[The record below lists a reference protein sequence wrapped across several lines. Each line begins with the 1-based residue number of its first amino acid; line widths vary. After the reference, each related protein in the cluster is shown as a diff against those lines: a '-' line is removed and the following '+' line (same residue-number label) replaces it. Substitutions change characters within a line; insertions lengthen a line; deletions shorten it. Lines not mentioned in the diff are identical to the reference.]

1 MIIHRLQI
9 IMIKEYKEYRILNSN
24 YHCLNHTYRID
35 ILLTICLLNQPIIIF
50 GFLALQIILIDSK

>member
-9 IMIKEYKEYRILNSN
+9 TMIKEYKKYRILNNN

-35 ILLTICLLNQPIIIF
+35 ILLTICLLNQLIMIF
-50 GFLALQIILIDSK
+50 GFLALQIILIDSR